1 MPNAA
6 AEGRTAA
13 IWPAI
18 RVLRTA
24 CRAMRGPAC
33 CKNQNAA
40 KAPEF
45 KMGGPPMPIVIGR
58 RALLALTA
66 CAILQPATS
75 IAQDYPNRPVT
86 IMVPLAAG
94 TGMDSLVRLY
104 ADKLQTAMGK
114 PVVVENR
121 PGAALMLA
129 ASAVAA
135 APADGYTLL
144 VSTSAPM
151 AINPT
156 LYKKLNYN
164 HEKDFVP
171 ISLYVKSPFILV
183 VDPKLPINSVPEL
196 IKYAKESKTP
206 LSYSSPGAGTALHL
220 SSEYMKQRYGLDI
233 THVPYKSSPQAV
245 ADIAA
250 GHVSMAFAE
259 AGASLPLI
267 KDGKLRALAVSS
279 QDRLPSLPDVPTFA
293 EAANAPD
300 FEAVSWHVLLAPAA
314 TPKPIVDRLH
324 AEMKKIMGDPEMKKL
339 ASNIGLIP
347 VDTPSVEGIEQ
358 YFKSERDKWGT
369 LVRKLGLEGSM

>member
-1 MPNAA
+1 
-6 AEGRTAA
+6 
-13 IWPAI
+13 
-18 RVLRTA
+18 
-24 CRAMRGPAC
+24 
-33 CKNQNAA
+33 
-40 KAPEF
+40 
-45 KMGGPPMPIVIGR
+45 MPIVIGR
-58 RALLALTA
+58 RALLALAA
-66 CAILQPATS
+66 CAILQPTAS
-75 IAQDYPNRPVT
+75 IAQTQDYPNRPVT
-86 IMVPLAAG
+86 ILVPLAAG

-104 ADKLQTAMGK
+104 ADKLQASLGK

-135 APADGYTLL
+135 APADGYTLG

-183 VDPKLPINSVPEL
+183 VDPKLPVKSVPDL
-196 IKYAKESKTP
+196 IKYAKETKTP
-206 LSYSSPGAGTALHL
+206 LTYSSPGAGTALHL

-279 QDRLPSLPDVPTFA
+279 QARLPSLPDVPTFA

-300 FEAVSWHVLLAPAA
+300 FEAVSWHVLIAPAA

-324 AEMKKIMGDPEMKKL
+324 ARDEEDHGRSGDEEARQQYRADPGRYAIGRRHPAIFQVRAREMGNARAQARAGRLDVALFRAYP
-339 ASNIGLIP
+339 
-347 VDTPSVEGIEQ
+347 
-358 YFKSERDKWGT
+358 KSCA
-369 LVRKLGLEGSM
+369 

>member
-1 MPNAA
+1 
-6 AEGRTAA
+6 
-13 IWPAI
+13 
-18 RVLRTA
+18 
-24 CRAMRGPAC
+24 
-33 CKNQNAA
+33 
-40 KAPEF
+40 
-45 KMGGPPMPIVIGR
+45 MPISTGR
-58 RALLALTA
+58 RALLAFAACLFLNPTA
-66 CAILQPATS
+66 S
-75 IAQDYPNRPVT
+75 SAQSYPQRTIT

-94 TGMDSLVRLY
+94 TGMDSLARLY
-104 ADKLQTAMGK
+104 ADRLQTALGK
-114 PVVVENR
+114 PVVIENR

-129 ASAVAA
+129 ASAVAT
-135 APADGYTLL
+135 APADGYTLG

-151 AINPT
+151 AINPV

-183 VDPKLPINSVPEL
+183 IDPKLPVNSVPEL
-196 IKYAKESKTP
+196 IQYARDSKTP
-206 LSYSSPGAGTALHL
+206 LTYSSPGAGTALHL
-220 SSEYMKQRYGLDI
+220 SAEYMKQRYGLDI

-250 GHVSMAFAE
+250 GHVAMAFAE

-279 QDRLPSLPDVPTFA
+279 QARLPSLPDIPTFA

-314 TPKPIVDRLH
+314 TPREIVDRLH
-324 AEMKKIMGDPEMKKL
+324 AEMKKIMSDPEMRKL

-347 VDTPSVEGIEQ
+347 VETPSVDGIQQ
-358 YFKSERDKWGT
+358 YFASEREKWGS
-369 LVRKLGLEGSM
+369 LVRKLGLEGTM

>member
-1 MPNAA
+1 MVVEPERR
-6 AEGRTAA
+6 EGAGSRED
-13 IWPAI
+13 
-18 RVLRTA
+18 LL
-24 CRAMRGPAC
+24 
-33 CKNQNAA
+33 
-40 KAPEF
+40 
-45 KMGGPPMPIVIGR
+45 MPIVTGR
-58 RALLALTA
+58 RALFALAA
-66 CAILQPATS
+66 CAIIQPAAS
-75 IAQDYPNRPVT
+75 FAQDYPQRTVS
-86 IMVPLAAG
+86 IVVPLAAG

-104 ADKLQTAMGK
+104 ADKLQTVMGK
-114 PVVVENR
+114 PVIVENR

-129 ASAVAA
+129 ASAVAT

-151 AINPT
+151 AINPV
-156 LYKKLNYN
+156 LYKKLTYN
-164 HEKDFVP
+164 PAKDFTP

-183 VDPKLPINSVPEL
+183 VNPELPIKSVEDL

-206 LSYSSPGAGTALHL
+206 LTYSSPGAGTALHL
-220 SSEYMKQRYGLDI
+220 SVEYMKQRYGLDI

-250 GHVSMAFAE
+250 GHVALAFAE

-267 KDGKLRALAVSS
+267 KDGRLRALAVSS

-293 EAANAPD
+293 EAAKAPD

-314 TPKPIVDRLH
+314 TPKPVVDRLH
-324 AEMKKIMGDPEMKKL
+324 AEMKKIMSDPEMKKL

-347 VDTPSVEGIEQ
+347 VDTPSVDGIQ
-358 YFKSERDKWGT
+358 TYFTSEREKWGT

>member
-1 MPNAA
+1 MPHVT
-6 AEGRTAA
+6 GRT
-13 IWPAI
+13 
-18 RVLRTA
+18 
-24 CRAMRGPAC
+24 
-33 CKNQNAA
+33 
-40 KAPEF
+40 
-45 KMGGPPMPIVIGR
+45 
-58 RALLALTA
+58 ALLALA
-66 CAILQPATS
+66 AIAILHSAPST
-75 IAQDYPNRPVT
+75 AQQGYPERPIT

-104 ADKLQTAMGK
+104 ADKLQTVLGK

-129 ASAVAA
+129 ASAVAN

-151 AINPT
+151 AINPV

-164 HEKDFVP
+164 PEKDFAP
-171 ISLYVKSPFILV
+171 IALYVKSPFILV
-183 VDPKLPINSVPEL
+183 VNPDLPIKSVPDL

-206 LSYSSPGAGTALHL
+206 LTYSSPGAGTALHL
-220 SSEYMKQRYGLDI
+220 SVEYMKQRYGLDI

-250 GHVSMAFAE
+250 GHVALAFAE

-267 KDGKLRALAVSS
+267 KDGRLRALAVSS
-279 QDRLPSLPDVPTFA
+279 TDRLPSLPDVPTFA

-300 FEAVSWHVLLAPAA
+300 FEAVSWHALLAPSA
-314 TPKPIVDRLH
+314 TPKPVVDRLH
-324 AEMKKIMGDPEMKKL
+324 AEMKKIMSDPEMKKL

-347 VDTPSVEGIEQ
+347 VDTPSVDGIQ
-358 YFKSERDKWGT
+358 AYFATEREKWGS
-369 LVRKLGLEGSM
+369 LVRKLGLQGSM

>member
-1 MPNAA
+1 MPLVT
-6 AEGRTAA
+6 GR
-13 IWPAI
+13 
-18 RVLRTA
+18 
-24 CRAMRGPAC
+24 
-33 CKNQNAA
+33 
-40 KAPEF
+40 KALF
-45 KMGGPPMPIVIGR
+45 
-58 RALLALTA
+58 ALAA
-66 CAILQPATS
+66 CAILQHPAPS
-75 IAQDYPNRPVT
+75 LAQDYPARTVT

-104 ADKLQTAMGK
+104 ADKLQTVLGK

-129 ASAVAA
+129 ASAVAT

-151 AINPT
+151 AINPV
-156 LYKKLNYN
+156 LYRKLNYD
-164 HEKDFVP
+164 HVKDFVP
-171 ISLYVKSPFILV
+171 IALYVKSPFILV
-183 VDPKLPINSVPEL
+183 VNPALPIKSVPDL

-250 GHVSMAFAE
+250 GHVAMSFAE

-267 KDGKLRALAVSS
+267 KDGKLRAIAVSS
-279 QDRLPSLPDVPTFA
+279 QARLPSLPDVPTFA

-314 TPKPIVDRLH
+314 TPKDVVERLH
-324 AEMKKIMGDPEMKKL
+324 AEMKKIMADPEMIKL

-347 VDTPSVEGIEQ
+347 METPSVDGIQ
-358 YFKSERDKWGT
+358 KYFASEREKWGS